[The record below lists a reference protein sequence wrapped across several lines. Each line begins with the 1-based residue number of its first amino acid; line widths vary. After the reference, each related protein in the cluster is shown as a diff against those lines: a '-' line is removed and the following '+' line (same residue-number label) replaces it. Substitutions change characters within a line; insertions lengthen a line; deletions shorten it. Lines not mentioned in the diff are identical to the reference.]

1 MTRVSR
7 VCAFALLSA
16 CLAAAAAYAQAP
28 ALKINLGAWEVTTA
42 VDLGGQLPGIDTSK
56 MTPEQ
61 KARAEALAQSR
72 PSQSPRVTKTCI
84 TKENFQRGAILS
96 NDDPNMKCT
105 QTFAS
110 NTPTLLDTT
119 RTCTG
124 DDGVSRTTRTRMEA
138 ASSTGL
144 KAAVTNTSIR
154 NGRTINVNVV
164 LTGKWLG
171 ADCSGIKQPGL

>member
-16 CLAAAAAYAQAP
+16 CLAATLAYAQAP

-42 VDLGGQLPGIDTSK
+42 VDLGGMPPGIDTSK

-72 PSQSPRVTKTCI
+72 PAQPPRVTKTCI
-84 TKENFQRGAILS
+84 TKENVQRGAILGD
-96 NDDPNMKCT
+96 DDPTMKCT

-124 DDGVSRTTRTRMEA
+124 EGVSRTSHTRMETTA
-138 ASSTGL
+138 ATSL
-144 KAAVTNTSIR
+144 KATVNTSSVR
-154 NGRTINVNVV
+154 NGRTIMVNVV
-164 LTGKWLG
+164 VTGKWLG
-171 ADCSGIKQPGL
+171 ADCSGIKQPGQ